1 LDHLPPPKFRTISN
15 ASSVF
20 TSDSSSPATTG
31 SSASDSG
38 CASPATSPSVQ
49 SQTQTPLSPCY
60 LGPSADSYEKRQRSR
75 DRSFSTPL
83 DPHDAYYANELSHLR
98 TEAIPRLRHLGL
110 KVDTEWYEAKR
121 SGAMTPED
129 ANAFDNWWREKTC
142 IIVSLSEKGK
152 HLANALGL
160 VPTGMGWCA
169 P

>member
-1 LDHLPPPKFRTISN
+1 
-15 ASSVF
+15 
-20 TSDSSSPATTG
+20 
-31 SSASDSG
+31 
-38 CASPATSPSVQ
+38 
-49 SQTQTPLSPCY
+49 
-60 LGPSADSYEKRQRSR
+60 
-75 DRSFSTPL
+75 
-83 DPHDAYYANELSHLR
+83 
-98 TEAIPRLRHLGL
+98 LGL